1 MLLYSFYQIINPVIC
16 KLQACYICTWNFM
29 QTITGTDIEKAK
41 QFLMEGELVSIPTE
55 TVYGLAANAL
65 NEEAVI
71 KIFEVKNRPSF
82 NPLIVH
88 CASWK
93 LARQYVKDIPAKAHL
108 LAEKFTPGALTFLLT
123 KKDIVPDLVTAG
135 SEKVAIRIPNHP
147 LTLALLNALDFPL
160 AAPSANP
167 FGYISPTT
175 ALHVFE
181 NLNGKIPYIL
191 DGGPSTVGLESTII
205 GFDENENVLLYRSGG
220 ISIEEIENVIKE
232 KILPAPASP
241 EKNPQTSG
249 QLKSHYAPH
258 TPLYVGNIDQL
269 KNNFEGKK
277 IATISFTKHI
287 YGIDVAYQFVLSPK
301 GNLHEAASN
310 LFAALR
316 KIDQL
321 NVDVILTEPFPNEGI
336 GRAINDR
343 LNRAQA
349 ENKK

>member
-1 MLLYSFYQIINPVIC
+1 
-16 KLQACYICTWNFM
+16 M

-41 QFLMEGELVSIPTE
+41 QFLTNGELVAIPTE

-65 NEEAVI
+65 NSAAVI

-88 CASWK
+88 FASWK
-93 LARQYVKDIPAKAHL
+93 IAREYVQDVPAKAHL
-108 LAEKFTPGALTFLLT
+108 LAKKFTPGPLTFLLK
-123 KKDIVPDLVTAG
+123 KKDSIPDLVTAG
-135 SEKVAIRIPNHP
+135 KERVAIRIPNHP
-147 LTLALLNALDFPL
+147 LALALLQSLDFPL

-175 ALHVFE
+175 AAHVAE

-191 DGGPSTVGLESTII
+191 DGGSATVGLESTII
-205 GFDENENVLLYRSGG
+205 GFDENDKVLLYRSGG
-220 ISIEEIENVIKE
+220 ISIEAIEKLIHEKVI
-232 KILPAPASP
+232 PAPSSP
-241 EKNPQTSG
+241 QKNPETSG

-258 TPLYVGNIDQL
+258 TPLYIGNIDQL
-269 KNNFEGKK
+269 KNEFEGKK
-277 IATISFTKHI
+277 IATISFTKKI
-287 YGIDVAYQFVLSPK
+287 DGIENGYGFILSPK

-321 NVDVILTEPFPNEGI
+321 DADVILTETFPNEGI

-343 LNRAQA
+343 LNRAKA